1 MAFWWVNFLFA
12 FCRGF
17 NGSWW
22 TDEELQWRDTAGNLV
37 TWDFTNNQTTG
48 DILIDDGEDDYDHD
62 DHDDHDDHGAICSEV
77 QAFSLG
83 VDFQCLCLTTS

>member
-1 MAFWWVNFLFA
+1 MST

-48 DILIDDGEDDYDHD
+48 KKQHKMTTMLMIMIMMKVVTLVSKFNHFPLWW
-62 DHDDHDDHGAICSEV
+62 V
-77 QAFSLG
+77 FSARL
-83 VDFQCLCLTTS
+83 V